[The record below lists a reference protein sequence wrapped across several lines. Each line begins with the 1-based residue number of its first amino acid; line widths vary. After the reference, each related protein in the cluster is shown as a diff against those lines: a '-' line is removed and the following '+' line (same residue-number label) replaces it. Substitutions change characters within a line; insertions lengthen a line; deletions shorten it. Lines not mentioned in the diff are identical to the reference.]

1 MVRKGARWRVG
12 DGSKINTWNSRWVES
27 SGGGQ
32 VLSPQ
37 LDSSVMVVKDLFL
50 PGSKLWNTELIDQ
63 NFFPWEAESIKRIP
77 VSLHTEED
85 LLIWPRT
92 PDGIY
97 SVKSAYQLLA
107 SKSQQ
112 AQAGPLDVDAGK
124 RFWNGI
130 WKLQVLNKV
139 RHFMWRASSESL
151 PTNSNLFKR
160 HILSDSS
167 CSLCEDHPE
176 DVLHCLWLCDYA
188 KCVWFSNQTFCLPRT
203 RVFRSFGDLAN
214 FILTE
219 TSSNSTTLFSMVAW
233 SIWTRRNKLRA
244 KQQVWDVS
252 DTIKNAKDLLQE
264 FRDVQSLSLR
274 PLVQR
279 EVVRWKPPSSGLF
292 KINFD
297 GALFDNL
304 ALAGLWIVIQ
314 DEQGL
319 IIAALSQ
326 RIPLPSSVVMVEAL
340 AARRAL
346 IFAQEISISTV
357 EVEGDSLQV
366 IRAIQNQKQDRS
378 CMGHIIQD
386 IKQIGS
392 CMQTCFFFPYL

>member
-1 MVRKGARWRVG
+1 M
-12 DGSKINTWNSRWVES
+12 
-27 SGGGQ
+27 
-32 VLSPQ
+32 
-37 LDSSVMVVKDLFL
+37 
-50 PGSKLWNTELIDQ
+50 
-63 NFFPWEAESIKRIP
+63 
-77 VSLHTEED
+77 
-85 LLIWPRT
+85 
-92 PDGIY
+92 
-97 SVKSAYQLLA
+97 A

-112 AQAGPLDVDAGK
+112 VQAGPLDVDAGK

-130 WKLQVLNKV
+130 WKLKVPNKV

-214 FILTE
+214 FILTK
-219 TSSNSTTLFSMVAW
+219 TSSNSATLFSMVAW
-233 SIWTRRNKLRA
+233 SIWTCRNKLRA

-252 DTIKNAKDLLQE
+252 DTIKNAKDLLQD
-264 FRDVQSLSLR
+264 FRDVQSLSLH

-304 ALAGLWIVIQ
+304 ALAGLGIVIQ

-366 IRAIQNQKQDRS
+366 IRAIRNQKQDRS

-392 CMQTCFFFPYL
+392 CMQTCFFSHICKGGQQIGSLPC